1 MRRLLT
7 VALLVIA
14 LLPVGAGRGD
24 ACSYVVVELD
34 ELVEQLVSG
43 EADSLP
49 RHERIVGILE
59 TRVVKEWTQ
68 TPDHRAASAR
78 VAVRTW
84 GVVPDQEVI
93 IQGGE
98 VDATYVTS
106 SCPGGGANPVGTREF
121 FAFWGDSD
129 NIYPI
134 HDLRTVPVQPH
145 LDLFTAA
152 FGAPTDFEVPELPDH
167 HPSEPP
173 LPAAVAGSELAA
185 PTTESE
191 SGGAGQSTDWPSAL
205 GGGVA
210 VMIALLAAIAI
221 SRRLHSQ
228 N

>member
-1 MRRLLT
+1 MKRLVISAVLVT
-7 VALLVIA
+7 ALLA
-14 LLPVGAGRGD
+14 VGAGRSE
-24 ACSYVVVELD
+24 ACSYVIVELD
-34 ELVEQLVSG
+34 ELVAQLVSG

-49 RHERIVGILE
+49 LHERIVGILE
-59 TRVVKEWTQ
+59 TRVVKEWAQ
-68 TPDHRAASAR
+68 TPVHRAASAR
-78 VAVRTW
+78 VAVLAW

-93 IQGGE
+93 VQGGE
-98 VDATYVTS
+98 VAATHVTH
-106 SCPGGGANPVGTREF
+106 CPGGGANPVGTREF

-134 HDLRTVPVQPH
+134 YDLRTVPVQPH

-191 SGGAGQSTDWPSAL
+191 SDGAGDTSDWPSAM
-205 GGGVA
+205 GGGVV
-210 VMIALLAAIAI
+210 VMVALLAAIAV
-221 SRRLHSQ
+221 SRRLPSQ
-228 N
+228 S